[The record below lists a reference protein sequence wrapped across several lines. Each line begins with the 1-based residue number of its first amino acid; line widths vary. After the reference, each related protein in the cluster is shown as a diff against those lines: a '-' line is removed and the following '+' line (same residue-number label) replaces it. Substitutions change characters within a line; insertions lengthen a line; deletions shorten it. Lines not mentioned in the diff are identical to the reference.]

1 MTYSY
6 NIDGLFAQWFY
17 PKKKVR
23 KFAKKNNVN
32 IIGSSNHAGAGFAF
46 MGSLLLHHSDRCM
59 DALVFSRS
67 DPDARCETKTAMRD
81 PT

>member
-1 MTYSY
+1 MVRSLSGS
-6 NIDGLFAQWFY
+6 I
-17 PKKKVR
+17 PKKSQEICKE
-23 KFAKKNNVN
+23 KKKNNVN

-46 MGSLLLHHSDRCM
+46 MGSLLLHHSNRCM